1 MKDLLKLLRVKHY
14 IKNVLILLPIFFG
27 RKIFEPDHLL
37 SALVGF
43 VVFSLAA
50 SSIYIINDI
59 NDVENDKR
67 HPVKCNRPLASG
79 RIKISTGYVIYSVLI
94 CSMVVLNW
102 CLAKGNLFV
111 WGLLALY
118 IISNLLYSKGLKNVV
133 LLDVFILVLG
143 YIIRLYYGGAIV
155 GVPVSNWLFLTVT
168 SMSFFMG
175 FGKRR
180 NEIIKQGAESRK
192 VLQFYNKQFLDKNM
206 YVFLGLTLM
215 FYSLWCEQMTTT
227 LSSNLL
233 LLSVPIVIMICMRY
247 SLLIETESDGD
258 PVEVV
263 FSDKILILMISIY
276 SIFMGAILFLDK
288 ILEFF
293 SV

>member
-1 MKDLLKLLRVKHY
+1 MKDLMKLLRVKHY
-14 IKNVLILLPIFFG
+14 LKNVLILLPIFFG
-27 RKIFEPDHLL
+27 RKVFEPAHFLN
-37 SALVGF
+37 ALVGF

-59 NDVENDKR
+59 NDLENDKK
-67 HPVKCNRPLASG
+67 HLTKSKRPLASG
-79 RIKISTGYVIYSVLI
+79 RIRVRTAYIIYVVLI
-94 CSMVVLNW
+94 VSMIVLNW
-102 CLAKGNLFV
+102 CLAKGNIYIWF
-111 WGLLALY
+111 LLAFY

-133 LLDVFILVLG
+133 LIDVFILVLG

-168 SMSFFMG
+168 SMAFFMG

-180 NEIIKQGAESRK
+180 NEIIKQGIESRK

-215 FYSLWCEQMTTT
+215 FYALWCEQMTVV
-227 LSSNLL
+227 LSSSLL

-263 FSDKILILMISIY
+263 FSDKVLVFLILIY
-276 SIFMGAILFLDK
+276 SVFMSVILFLDK
-288 ILEFF
+288 LIAFF
-293 SV
+293 